1 MAQYF
6 TLHPDN
12 PQPRLI
18 KQAAAIMRSGGVI
31 ALPTDSSY
39 ALACHLGDKHAQNR
53 IRSIRAVDDK
63 HHFTLMC
70 RDLSEIAIYAQ
81 IDNQQFRLLKANTP
95 GSYTFILEA
104 TKEVPKR
111 LQHPKRNTIGLR
123 VPDHPITLAL
133 LAEIDE
139 PLLTMTLILPGESE
153 PMYEPENIRQQLEH
167 HLDLIMD
174 AGACGNIPTTV
185 IDLTHG
191 EPQLVRVGRGDLA
204 AFGLD

>member
-1 MAQYF
+1 MSQFFILY
-6 TLHPDN
+6 PDN

-18 KQAAAIMRSGGVI
+18 KQAAAILRDGGVI

-39 ALACHLGDKHAQNR
+39 ALACHLGDKSAQDR
-53 IRSIRAVDDK
+53 IRTIRAVDDK

-70 RDLSEIAIYAQ
+70 RDLSEIAVYARV
-81 IDNQQFRLLKANTP
+81 DNQQFRLLKANTP

-104 TKEVPKR
+104 TREVPKR

-133 LAEIDE
+133 LAELDE
-139 PLLTMTLILPGESE
+139 PLLTMTLILPDETM
-153 PMYEPENIRQQLEH
+153 PMHAADSIREQLEH
-167 HLDLIMD
+167 QLDLIID
-174 AGACGNIPTTV
+174 AGACGIEPTTV

-191 EPQLVRVGRGDLA
+191 EPQLMRAGRGALSP
-204 AFGLD
+204 FGLD